1 MKQWVSLIT
10 LGVKDM
16 KTARSFYEKLGW
28 VATNSSN
35 EFVTFFQMNGYA
47 LGLYGQ
53 EMLSK
58 DIGLTTKPAPGGI
71 TLAMNVESPQEVD
84 EAMEFVLSCG
94 ATISTP
100 ASKTD
105 WGGYVGYFADPD
117 GHIWEITYAP
127 GIPLNDLGIDFS

>member
-16 KTARSFYEKLGW
+16 RTARSFYEKLGW
-28 VATNSSN
+28 VATDNSN

-58 DIGLTTKPAPGGI
+58 DTGLTAKPAPGGI
-71 TLAMNVESPQEVD
+71 TLAMNVESPEQVD
-84 EAMEFVLSCG
+84 EAMELVASCG
-94 ATISTP
+94 ATITAP
-100 ASKTD
+100 ASRTH

-117 GHIWEITYAP
+117 GHIWEITHAP
-127 GIPLNDLGIDFS
+127 DIPITKDGIDFS

>member
-16 KTARSFYEKLGW
+16 KTARDFYEKLGW
-28 VATNSSN
+28 VATDSSN

-58 DIGLTTKPAPGGI
+58 DTGLTNKPVPGGI
-71 TLAMNVESPQEVD
+71 TLAMNVESPNEVD
-84 EAMEFVLSCG
+84 EAMELVVSCG
-94 ATISTP
+94 ATIIAP
-100 ASKTD
+100 ASKTH
-105 WGGYVGYFADPD
+105 WGGYVGYFADLD
-117 GHIWEITYAP
+117 GHIWEITHAP
-127 GIPLNDLGIDFS
+127 GILMDENGIDFS